1 MPTSLYTGN
10 RLNPKQ
16 KAPEP
21 LRFHVTLKNMKHAS
35 FLARLQERRDHIGS
49 IHALSRERVYNWLDS
64 LLGMLFP
71 QFEQR
76 QHAQSPLANRWQD
89 SQQELQHFLHLLG
102 HAPEDALRF
111 YDQLDHLDHLLQ
123 ADAESMLAG
132 DPAANSLDEVILAYP
147 GFLAIAVHRLAH
159 TLYGYQVPLLPRILS
174 EKAHHL
180 TGIDIHPGAH
190 IGERFCIDHGTGI
203 VIGET
208 CKIGD
213 DVKLYQGVT
222 LGALSVEKKLA
233 KTQRHPQIEDRVVI
247 YANATILGGE
257 TRIGHDSVIGGNV
270 WLTESV
276 CPYAVVYHRPD
287 IQVRSKNGKSP
298 RWCQD
303 NHAPAKAPPLH
314 PL

>member
-1 MPTSLYTGN
+1 
-10 RLNPKQ
+10 
-16 KAPEP
+16 
-21 LRFHVTLKNMKHAS
+21 MKHAS
-35 FLARLQERRDHIGS
+35 FLARLEQRRTLAGP
-49 IHALSRERVYNWLDS
+49 ARELSRERVYQWLGS
-64 LLGMLFP
+64 LLGILFP

-76 QHAQSPLANRWQD
+76 LHAQSTLSHRWED
-89 SQQELQHFLHLLG
+89 SQRELQHFLQILQHPG
-102 HAPEDALRF
+102 EDAIRF
-111 YDQLDHLDHLLQ
+111 YAQLEHIDQQLQ

-159 TLYGYQVPLLPRILS
+159 TLHTYQVPLLPRLLS
-174 EKAHHL
+174 EQAHHL
-180 TGIDIHPGAH
+180 TGIDIHPGAK

-208 CKIGD
+208 CIIGD
-213 DVKLYQGVT
+213 DVKIYQGVT

-247 YANATILGGE
+247 YANATILGGD
-257 TRIGHDSVIGGNV
+257 TRVGHDSVIGGNV

-298 RWCQD
+298 RWCQES
-303 NHAPAKAPPLH
+303 HAPAQAPPLKSGS
-314 PL
+314 